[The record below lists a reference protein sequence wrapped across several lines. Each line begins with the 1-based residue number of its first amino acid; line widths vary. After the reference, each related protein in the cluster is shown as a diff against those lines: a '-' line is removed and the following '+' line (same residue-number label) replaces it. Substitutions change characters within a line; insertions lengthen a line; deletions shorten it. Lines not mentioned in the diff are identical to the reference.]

1 MHLLAGT
8 RKNGQEVS
16 ILVIEK
22 KKMQQETFV
31 PYNNLLMENKD
42 RIHPQY
48 VEAVQSANNIYI
60 ITEKVHRLTADAC
73 HFLKLLPSFVELYRA
88 MGEYKLEEGEV
99 FVNSAGKILYMPF
112 YKRLQITSKFYAQF
126 HNKSV
131 LGDLFSSL
139 VPLSNKNLTLNI
151 FIKNIDNP
159 HAAEVIAAELTKELQ
174 L

>member
-1 MHLLAGT
+1 
-8 RKNGQEVS
+8 
-16 ILVIEK
+16 
-22 KKMQQETFV
+22 MQQETFV
-31 PYNNLLMENKD
+31 PYNNLLLENKD

-48 VEAVQSANNIYI
+48 IEAVQSANNIYI
-60 ITEKVHRLTADAC
+60 ITEKVNRVTADTC

-112 YKRLQITSKFYAQF
+112 YKRMQITSKFYAQF

-151 FIKNIDNP
+151 FIKNIDSP
-159 HAAEVIAAELTKELQ
+159 HAAEAIAA
-174 L
+174 